1 MPSKKKARGKARK
14 TVKAENEEK
23 MQAAVCDGAKEAT
36 SASQQQEGELPEE
49 KRSLFP
55 QIYS

>member
-23 MQAAVCDGAKEAT
+23 MQAAVCDGAKEAP
-36 SASQQQEGELPEE
+36 SQQQEGELPEE